1 MYLVVYCFCQ
11 LELYINDDP
20 MVRHFM
26 KNNDKIRTKSG
37 FLFFFISFHTLL
49 LFVFNKGYMHLSSI
63 DVLYQTLESNIFMS
77 VISIY
82 ISGRLC
88 NVL

>member
-1 MYLVVYCFCQ
+1 MSLVVYCFCQ

-26 KNNDKIRTKSG
+26 KKMIRFVLKVDS
-37 FLFFFISFHTLL
+37 FFFISFHTLL